1 MLIILIILLTLLF
14 LSVFFSLSETA
25 LASLSKFKIKKLA
38 HESQRFNRFFELWI
52 SQPQY
57 LLTTI
62 LVGNNIVNALFSSIA
77 TYTVLNTFHSRN
89 RELVEVIT
97 WLSITLVIVI
107 FGEITP
113 KTLARHYPEKIV
125 TLSLSPYLLTLF
137 LRIFAPLNYLVNY
150 LTQKFFRPILPS
162 SSFLTREEIKILIR
176 DILEEKAVDDETGK
190 MLTKTVEL
198 CELKVEQIMTPW
210 EKVESLDIS
219 EEPNLFIDHLIET
232 GRTRIPIYRKNK
244 ENIIGYIY
252 IKDLLTF
259 PIFMETRRISGEIFQ
274 KESGLFS
281 FWQKEGEVAL
291 EKIVR
296 PVNFVLQEKKVS
308 EFLEELKKE
317 KVNLFIVVDNNRQP
331 VGLVTLEDVLEEVIG
346 EVLDEYDISGK
357 R

>member
-1 MLIILIILLTLLF
+1 M
-14 LSVFFSLSETA
+14 
-25 LASLSKFKIKKLA
+25 ASLSKFKIKKLA
-38 HESQRFNRFFELWI
+38 HENQRFNRFFELWI

-62 LVGNNIVNALFSSIA
+62 LVGNSIVNALFSSIA
-77 TYTVLNTFHSRN
+77 TYTVLNTFSSLN

-97 WLSITLVIVI
+97 WLSITLIIII
-107 FGEITP
+107 FGEVTP
-113 KTLARHYPEKIV
+113 KTLARHYPERIV
-125 TLSLSPYLLTLF
+125 SLSPYLLTLF

-150 LTQKFFRPILPS
+150 LIQKFFRPILPS

-198 CELKVEQIMTPW
+198 CELKVEQIMVPW

-219 EEPNLFIDHLIET
+219 EEPSLFIDHLIET
-232 GRTRIPIYRKNK
+232 GRTRIPIYRENK

-252 IKDLLTF
+252 VKDLLTF
-259 PIFMETRRISGEIFQ
+259 PIFMETRKISGEIFQ
-274 KESGLFS
+274 KESGLLS
-281 FWQKEGEVAL
+281 FWQKEGKVAL

-296 PVNFVLQEKKVS
+296 PVNFILQEKKVS

-317 KVNLFIVVDNNRQP
+317 KVNLFVVVDSNQQP
-331 VGLVTLEDVLEEVIG
+331 VGLVTLEDVLEEVVG
-346 EVLDEYDISGK
+346 EILDEYDLRGK